1 MFRFFG
7 NTNSVT
13 IIRNGQ
19 VISAGDECGEKRTFD
34 EVKKEHAHDI
44 DSISIDCVC
53 GSVTVMEKNTS
64 NITVHFSGT
73 ATVVGDDLKFS
84 AEVINRELRV
94 KLKTRGNI
102 IGGNLKINI
111 TIPSEKTFEK
121 FSFESKSADLEIL
134 GRILTK
140 EFEIETMSGDISGE
154 VSFKN
159 AFVKTMS
166 GDIDLEI
173 FAKDDVTL
181 KSTSMS
187 GDISVKLHN
196 IGRVTL
202 NTKCMSGDVIN
213 RHKESTDGYMAKIDA
228 STMSGDIK
236 IK

>member
-1 MFRFFG
+1 MFRIFG

-34 EVKKEHAHDI
+34 EVKNEHANDV
-44 DSISIDCVC
+44 DSLSIDCVC

-84 AEVINRELRV
+84 AEVVNRELRV
-94 KLKTRGNI
+94 RLKTKGNI

-111 TIPSEKTFEK
+111 TIPSEKTFKK
-121 FSFESKSADLEIL
+121 FSFESKSTDLEIL
-134 GRILTK
+134 GRVLTR
-140 EFEIETMSGDISGE
+140 EFEAETMSGDVSGE

-173 FAKDDVTL
+173 LAKDDVTL
-181 KSTSMS
+181 RSTSMS
-187 GDISVKLHN
+187 GDISARLHN
-196 IGRVTL
+196 IGRVIL
-202 NTKCMSGDVIN
+202 NTKSMSGDVTN
-213 RHKESTDGYMAKIDA
+213 RHNESTDGYTANIDA